1 MHIIYFEKAHKSD
14 FLLFQHLPK
23 TGGTALSSRLHDYYG
38 ENNYR
43 WYHGPD
49 GALQALT
56 EPELPYRA
64 IGGHFNMFLSR
75 GLNIDRKVMLI
86 TLLRDP
92 IDRILSQYYYL
103 RVASE
108 HPLCSIV
115 NKYSIEE
122 IFINN
127 IAEARSHFVNL
138 LTFKVTMEPDTT
150 DCLASAKETLATYTF
165 FGFQDDMA
173 GVEKFLG
180 NLFGLSWFMIPV
192 LNPNKSRV
200 MLNETPQKTI
210 DIIREYN
217 QDDIELYQYAKTLY
231 KKKFVRI

>member
-1 MHIIYFEKAHKSD
+1 MLIIYPEKAKKED
-14 FLLFQHLPK
+14 FLLFQHIPK
-23 TGGTALSSRLHDYYG
+23 TGGTALSSRLHEYYG
-38 ENNYR
+38 DPNYK

-56 EPELPYRA
+56 KPELSYQA
-64 IGGHFNMFLSR
+64 VGGHFNMFLSKN
-75 GLNIDRKVMLI
+75 LKIDRELMLI

-92 IDRILSQYYYL
+92 VDRVLSQYYYL
-103 RVASE
+103 KVASE
-108 HPLCSIV
+108 HPLCSVV

-122 IFINN
+122 IFTNN
-127 IAEARSHFVNL
+127 IEDALPHFANL
-138 LTFKVTMEPDTT
+138 LTYKITMEPEIANR
-150 DCLASAKETLATYTF
+150 LSSAKETLNTYTF

-180 NLFGLSWFMIPV
+180 KLFGLSWFIIPL

-200 MLNETPQKTI
+200 MLDNTPKKTI
-210 DIIREYN
+210 DVIRKYN

-231 KKKFVRI
+231 QKKYS